1 MKLPNNYGSIVKLSG
16 NRRKPYAVR
25 VTQGWKHNAKNDTYT
40 QVKKYIGYGS
50 TRSEALEILAEYNRN
65 PYNLDSKNVTFKD
78 AFNAWY
84 NEYSNNEGVSRSSL
98 TSYTASFKAVECLH
112 DKPIRE
118 LKTCDLQQAI
128 DTCGK
133 NYPTL
138 KKIKLL
144 IQQVYRYAIK
154 NDICGKNY
162 AEFINIQQYHDKN
175 PNAID
180 REPFTQ
186 EEISK
191 LWNNSNNYAV
201 RIVLIYIYTGLR
213 AQELTNLKKEDVN
226 LFDRVIHVTESK
238 TASGIRVVPI
248 ADKIAPFIADFM
260 RIPGEY
266 LIQANGRPIQ
276 YWNMLNT
283 YFKPCMNALG
293 MHHYIHDTRHTC
305 ISMLTLANVKPVTI
319 KKIVGHKG
327 AMSLTER
334 VYTHLDYK
342 ELLTAINKI

>member
-25 VTQGWKHNAKNDTYT
+25 TTVEWKYNAKKDTYT
-40 QVKKYIGYGS
+40 QVKKYIGYAS
-50 TRSEALEILAEYNRN
+50 TREEALELLAEYNRR
-65 PYNLDSKNVTFKD
+65 PFNLDNKGVTFKEV
-78 AFNAWY
+78 FTAWY
-84 NEYSNNEGVSRSSL
+84 KEYANNESVSRSSL
-98 TSYTASFKAVECLH
+98 TSYKASFKAVTCLH
-112 DKPIRE
+112 DRPIRE
-118 LKTCDLQQAI
+118 LKTQDLQQAI

-144 IQQVYRYAIK
+144 IQQVYKYALK
-154 NDICGKNY
+154 NDICSKNY
-162 AEFINIQQYHDKN
+162 AEFINIQQYKEKN

-186 EEISK
+186 EEIAT
-191 LWNNSNNYAV
+191 LWKNSRNRV
-201 RIVLIYIYTGLR
+201 VQIVLIYIYTGLR
-213 AQELTNLKKEDVN
+213 AQELTDLKKENVN
-226 LFDRVIHVTESK
+226 LFDRVIHVVESK

-248 ADKIAPFIADFM
+248 ADKIAPFIADLM
-260 RIPGEY
+260 EEPGDY
-266 LIQANGRPIQ
+266 LIQAKGKHIQ

-283 YFKPCMNALG
+283 YFKPCMEALG

-305 ISMLTLANVKPVTI
+305 VSLLTLADVKPVTI